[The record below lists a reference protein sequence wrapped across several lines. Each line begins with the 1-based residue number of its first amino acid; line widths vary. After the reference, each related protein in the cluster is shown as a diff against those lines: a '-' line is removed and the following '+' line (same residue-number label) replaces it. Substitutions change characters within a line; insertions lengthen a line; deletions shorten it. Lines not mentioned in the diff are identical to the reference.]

1 MDESERI
8 SPKSKIKQQNI
19 LATRQCENKRAKS
32 RREWRSVSLVYG
44 QQPDRLRLSVMA
56 VAFFPVDQAR
66 GRSEHKKKKHNR
78 TETIKKAKSAKK
90 GREWRVWCGLEAGWK
105 SDICAVVFF
114 FMDMRV
120 FLIKCKIM
128 KFFARTRGKWIWSL
142 AGTSWH

>member
-8 SPKSKIKQQNI
+8 LPKSKIKQQNI

-66 GRSEHKKKKHNR
+66 GRSEKKHNR

-90 GREWRVWCGLEAGWK
+90 GRE
-105 SDICAVVFF
+105 
-114 FMDMRV
+114 
-120 FLIKCKIM
+120 
-128 KFFARTRGKWIWSL
+128 
-142 AGTSWH
+142 